1 MNQGNIVQGNIVDP
15 QNYMDEQI
23 LQNLMVNGNTDVPQL
38 PNHMGNPAG
47 NVVIGNNQEMDNVIV
62 NNGNMPNYVN
72 VPNNMNVNVPNNMN
86 VPVNVNVPMNG
97 NIEVISEM
105 VDNVPVNLQNNQIND
120 LVNGIE
126 INNGTVMNN
135 NMEMNNEKKLTTT
148 TLNLTFYI
156 TYAFLMTT
164 ATITFIEAIRTKD
177 LRIRNILN
185 LETCISVVATFFYT
199 QFVNK
204 IKNSPDGTVDYREIN
219 MTRYTDWMIT
229 TPIMLLVLVLA
240 INYNTGGVL
249 KIGSYVLILIFNAL
263 MLGCGYFG
271 ERGKLDKK
279 KANLMGFVFFI
290 VLFGYIYMTFMN
302 GKYNFDNNMIY
313 IAFVV
318 LWAIYG
324 LVYNKEEED
333 EKNAMYNVLDLLSKC
348 FVGIFFWAYFTKV
361 FVLN

>member
-1 MNQGNIVQGNIVDP
+1 
-15 QNYMDEQI
+15 
-23 LQNLMVNGNTDVPQL
+23 
-38 PNHMGNPAG
+38 
-47 NVVIGNNQEMDNVIV
+47 
-62 NNGNMPNYVN
+62 
-72 VPNNMNVNVPNNMN
+72 
-86 VPVNVNVPMNG
+86 
-97 NIEVISEM
+97 
-105 VDNVPVNLQNNQIND
+105 
-120 LVNGIE
+120 
-126 INNGTVMNN
+126 
-135 NMEMNNEKKLTTT
+135 
-148 TLNLTFYI
+148 
-156 TYAFLMTT
+156 MTT

-177 LRIRNILN
+177 LKIRNILN

-204 IKNSPDGTVDYREIN
+204 IKNSPDGTVDYKEIN
-219 MTRYTDWMIT
+219 LTRYTDWMIT

-249 KIGSYVLILIFNAL
+249 KIGSYVLILLFNVL

-271 ERGKLDKK
+271 EIGKLDKK
-279 KANLMGFVFFI
+279 KANLMGFVFFV
-290 VLFGYIYMTFMN
+290 VLFGYIYMTFMH
-302 GKYNFDNNMIY
+302 GKYNFDNNMIF

-324 LVYNKEEED
+324 LVYNKDEED